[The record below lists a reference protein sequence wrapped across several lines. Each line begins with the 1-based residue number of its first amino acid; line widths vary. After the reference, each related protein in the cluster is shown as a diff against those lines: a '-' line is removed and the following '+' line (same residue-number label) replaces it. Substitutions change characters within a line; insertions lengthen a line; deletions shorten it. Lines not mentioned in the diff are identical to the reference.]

1 MGLWTA
7 PSLWEGDG
15 VIVEAES
22 LARLRQRTSEKWR
35 AYPEDVLPLFVAEMD
50 YPLAPPIAQALHAAV
65 DRSDTGYIGPDD
77 RTERAFTEFAAARWG
92 WSVDPAHTR
101 TTTDVSV
108 VIVETLRMLIDPGDR
123 VVITPPVYP
132 PFFELIPEAG
142 GVVEEVPLLE
152 GGLDGRGWA
161 LDLAGL
167 ERAFAGGA
175 TAFLLCNPH
184 NPLGLVHPREELE
197 AVAALAA
204 RHGVHVVS
212 DEVHAPLTHSD
223 ATFTPFLSVSDDA
236 RRVGVAAHAAS
247 KAWNLAG
254 LKCALFV
261 AGSPELAERIHA
273 LPIEVEVRTSQ
284 FGRIATEA
292 AYRDGGEWLDGAL
305 RAIETNRALL
315 SVLLTDRLP
324 RVGYREPL
332 AGYLA
337 WLDFRELGWGDD
349 SAARILEEARVA
361 LNPGPDFGAQGA
373 GFARLNL
380 ACSPEVLT
388 EAIDR
393 IADLTR
399 R

>member
-1 MGLWTA
+1 MT
-7 PSLWEGDG
+7 
-15 VIVEAES
+15 VQAEPLS
-22 LARLRQRTSEKWR
+22 RLRQRTSEKWR
-35 AYPEDVLPLFVAEMD
+35 EYPDDVLPLFVAEMD
-50 YPLAPPIAQALHAAV
+50 YPLAAPIAAALHAAV

-77 RTERAFTEFAAARWG
+77 HVKRAFADYAQNRWN
-92 WSVDPAHTR
+92 WTVDPAQTR

-108 VIVETLRMLIDPGDR
+108 VIVEALRSLIEPGDR

-142 GVVEEVPLLE
+142 GVVEEVPLLD
-152 GGLDGRGWA
+152 GGADGAGWA

-175 TAFLLCNPH
+175 KAFLLCNPH
-184 NPLGLVHPREELE
+184 NPLGLVHPRAELE

-204 RHGVHVVS
+204 HHGVYVVS

-223 ATFTPFLSVSDDA
+223 ATFTPFLSVSEEA
-236 RRVGVAAHAAS
+236 RRIGIAAHAAS

-261 AGSPELAERIHA
+261 TASAEQAKRIHA
-273 LPIEVEVRTSQ
+273 LPIEVEVRTSL
-284 FGRIATEA
+284 FGRIASEA
-292 AYRDGGEWLDGAL
+292 AYRSGQEWLDGAL
-305 RAIETNRALL
+305 EAIEANRMLL

-324 RVGYREPL
+324 HVRYREPH
-332 AGYLA
+332 ASYLA
-337 WLDFRELGWGDD
+337 WLDLRELGWGDD
-349 SAARILEEARVA
+349 PAPRILEEARVA
-361 LNPGPDFGAQGA
+361 LNAGIDFGAQGA
-373 GFARLNL
+373 GFVRLNF

-393 IADLTR
+393 IAELAR

>member
-1 MGLWTA
+1 MT
-7 PSLWEGDG
+7 
-15 VIVEAES
+15 VEAES
-22 LARLRQRTSEKWR
+22 LNRLRLRTSEKWR
-35 AYPEDVLPLFVAEMD
+35 AYPDDVLPLFVAEMD
-50 YPLAPPIAQALHAAV
+50 YPLAPPVAEALHAAI

-77 RTERAFTEFAAARWG
+77 HTQRAFTEYAQRRWG
-92 WSVDPAHTR
+92 WDVDPARTR
-101 TTTDVSV
+101 TTTDVGV
-108 VIVETLRMLIDPGDR
+108 VIVESLRMLIEPGDR

-132 PFFELIPEAG
+132 PFFDFIPEAG

-152 GGLDGRGWA
+152 GGTDGTGWA

-175 TAFLLCNPH
+175 KAFLLCNPH
-184 NPLGLVHPREELE
+184 NPLGLVHPRAELE

-204 RHGVHVVS
+204 HHGVSVVS
-212 DEVHAPLTHSD
+212 DEVHAPLVHSE

-236 RRVGVAAHAAS
+236 RRIGVAAHAAS

-261 AGSPELAERIHA
+261 AASPEQAERIHA
-273 LPIEVEVRTSQ
+273 LPIEVEVRTSL

-292 AYRDGGEWLDGAL
+292 AYRSGQEWLDGAL
-305 RAIETNRALL
+305 AAIESNRALL
-315 SVLLTDRLP
+315 ALLLTDRLP
-324 RVGYREPL
+324 HVRYREPH
-332 AGYLA
+332 ASYLA

-349 SAARILEEARVA
+349 PAARILEEARVA
-361 LNPGPDFGAQGA
+361 VNPGLDFGAQGA
-373 GFARLNL
+373 GFVRLNF

-388 EAIDR
+388 DALDR
-393 IADLTR
+393 IAELVR

>member
-1 MGLWTA
+1 
-7 PSLWEGDG
+7 
-15 VIVEAES
+15 VKVEAES
-22 LARLRQRTSEKWR
+22 LSRLRERTSEKWR
-35 AYPEDVLPLFVAEMD
+35 TYPDDVLPLFVAEMD
-50 YPLAPPIAQALHAAV
+50 YPLAPPIAQALHAAI
-65 DRSDTGYIGPDD
+65 DRSDTGYVGPDD
-77 RTERAFTEFAAARWG
+77 DTQRAFADYARDRWG
-92 WSVDPAHTR
+92 WEVDPAHTR
-101 TTTDVSV
+101 TTTDVSM
-108 VIVETLRMLIDPGDR
+108 VIVEALRMLIEPGDR

-142 GVVEEVPLLE
+142 GVVEEVPLLD
-152 GGLDGRGWA
+152 GGTDGRGWA
-161 LDLAGL
+161 LDVAAL

-175 TAFLLCNPH
+175 KAFLLCNPH

-204 RHGVHVVS
+204 RHGVFVVS
-212 DEVHAPLTHSD
+212 DEVHAPLTHTD
-223 ATFTPFLSVSDDA
+223 AVFTPFLSVSDDA

-261 AGSPELAERIHA
+261 AGSPGLAERVHA
-273 LPIEVEVRTSQ
+273 LPIEVETRTSL

-292 AYRDGGEWLDGAL
+292 AYRHGQDWLDGAL

-324 RVGYREPL
+324 RVGYREPH
-332 AGYLA
+332 ASYLA

-349 SAARILEEARVA
+349 PAARILDGARVA
-361 LNPGPDFGAQGA
+361 VNPGADFGAQGA
-373 GFARLNL
+373 GFVRLNL

-388 EAIDR
+388 EAVDR
-393 IADLTR
+393 IADLAR

>member
-1 MGLWTA
+1 MGQCQVAWD
-7 PSLWEGDG
+7 SGR
-15 VIVEAES
+15 VKVEAEPLS
-22 LARLRQRTSEKWR
+22 RLRLRTSEKWR
-35 AYPEDVLPLFVAEMD
+35 AYPDDVLPLFVAEMD
-50 YPLAPPIAQALHAAV
+50 YPLAPPIAEALHAAV

-77 RTERAFTEFAAARWG
+77 RTQRAFAGFAKRRWG
-92 WSVDPAHTR
+92 WDVDPAWTR
-101 TTTDVSV
+101 TTTDVGV
-108 VIVETLRMLIDPGDR
+108 VIVESLRAVIQPGDR

-132 PFFELIPEAG
+132 PFYDFIPEAG
-142 GVVEEVPLLE
+142 GVVEEVPLLS
-152 GGLDGRGWA
+152 GGTDGAGWA
-161 LDLAGL
+161 LDLDGL

-184 NPLGLVHPREELE
+184 NPLGLVHPPEELA

-204 RHGVHVVS
+204 HHGVQVVS
-212 DEVHAPLTHSD
+212 DEVHAPLTHRE

-236 RRVGVAAHAAS
+236 RRVGIAAHAAT

-261 AGSPELAERIHA
+261 TASPEQVERIQA
-273 LPIEVEVRTSQ
+273 LPIEVEVRTSL

-292 AYRDGGEWLDGAL
+292 AYASGEEWLEGAL
-305 RAIETNRALL
+305 TAIETNRALL

-324 RVGYREPL
+324 RVGYREPH
-332 AGYLA
+332 ASYLA

-349 SAARILEEARVA
+349 PAARILEEARVA
-361 LNPGPDFGAQGA
+361 VNPGADFGAQGA
-373 GFARLNL
+373 GFVRLNL

-393 IADLTR
+393 IAELTR

>member
-1 MGLWTA
+1 V
-7 PSLWEGDG
+7 S
-15 VIVEAES
+15 VEAEPLS
-22 LARLRQRTSEKWR
+22 RLRQRTSEKWR
-35 AYPEDVLPLFVAEMD
+35 AYPDDVLPLFVAEMD
-50 YPLAPPIAQALHAAV
+50 YPLAPPVADALHAAV

-77 RTERAFTEFAAARWG
+77 HTQRAFADFSERRWA
-92 WSVDPAHTR
+92 WQVDPARTR
-101 TTTDVSV
+101 TTTDVGM
-108 VIVETLRMLIDPGDR
+108 VIVESLRMLIDPGDR

-132 PFFELIPEAG
+132 PFFDFIPEAG

-152 GGLDGRGWA
+152 GGTDGRGWA

-167 ERAFAGGA
+167 ERAFAQGA
-175 TAFLLCNPH
+175 RAFLLCNPH

-204 RHGVHVVS
+204 HHGVWVVS

-223 ATFTPFLSVSDDA
+223 ATFTPFLSVSDEA
-236 RRVGVAAHAAS
+236 RQVGVAAHAAS

-261 AGSPELAERIHA
+261 AASAELAERIHS

-292 AYRDGGEWLDGAL
+292 AYRSGEEWLDEAL
-305 RAIETNRALL
+305 VAIEKNRELL
-315 SVLLTDRLP
+315 AVLLTDRLP
-324 RVGYREPL
+324 RVGYRQPH
-332 AGYLA
+332 ASYLA
-337 WLDFRELGWGDD
+337 WLDLRELGWGDD
-349 SAARILEEARVA
+349 PAPRILEQARVA
-361 LNPGPDFGAQGA
+361 VNPGIDFGAPGA
-373 GFARLNL
+373 GFVRLNF

-388 EAIDR
+388 EAVDR

>member
-1 MGLWTA
+1 MT
-7 PSLWEGDG
+7 
-15 VIVEAES
+15 VEAEPLS
-22 LARLRQRTSEKWR
+22 RLRQRTSEKWR
-35 AYPEDVLPLFVAEMD
+35 AYPDDVLPLFVAEMD
-50 YPLAPPIAQALHAAV
+50 YPLAPPVAAALHAAV

-77 RTERAFTEFAAARWG
+77 RTQRAFADFARDRWG
-92 WSVDPAHTR
+92 WEVDPAQTR

-108 VIVETLRMLIDPGDR
+108 VIVEALRMLIEPGDR
-123 VVITPPVYP
+123 VVITTPVYP

-142 GVVEEVPLLE
+142 GVVEEVPLRE
-152 GGLDGRGWA
+152 GGTDGRGWA

-175 TAFLLCNPH
+175 KAFLLCNPH
-184 NPLGLVHPREELE
+184 NPLGLVHPRAELE

-204 RHGVHVVS
+204 HHGVFVLS

-236 RRVGVAAHAAS
+236 RRIGVAAHSAS

-261 AGSPELAERIHA
+261 TASPGQAERIHA
-273 LPIEVEVRTSQ
+273 LPIEVEVRTSH

-292 AYRDGGEWLDGAL
+292 AYRDGRPWLDDVL
-305 RAIETNRALL
+305 RAIETNRELL

-324 RVGYREPL
+324 RARYREPL

-337 WLDFRELGWGDD
+337 WIDLRELGWGDD
-349 SAARILEEARVA
+349 PAARILEEARVA
-361 LNPGPDFGAQGA
+361 VNPGIDFGAPGA
-373 GFARLNL
+373 GFIRLNL

-393 IADLTR
+393 IAELDR

>member
-1 MGLWTA
+1 M
-7 PSLWEGDG
+7 S
-15 VIVEAES
+15 VEAEPLS
-22 LARLRQRTSEKWR
+22 RLRQRTSEKWR
-35 AYPEDVLPLFVAEMD
+35 AYPDDVLPLFVAEMD
-50 YPLAPPIAQALHAAV
+50 YPLAPPIKDALHAAV

-77 RTERAFTEFAAARWG
+77 RTQRAFAGFAQRRWG
-92 WSVDPAHTR
+92 WAVDPARTR
-101 TTTDVSV
+101 TTTDVGV
-108 VIVETLRMLIDPGDR
+108 VIVESLRMLIEPGDR

-132 PFFELIPEAG
+132 PFFDFIPEAG

-152 GGLDGRGWA
+152 GGTDGRGWA
-161 LDLAGL
+161 LDMAGL

-175 TAFLLCNPH
+175 KAFLLCNPH

-204 RHGVHVVS
+204 RHGVWVVS

-223 ATFTPFLSVSDDA
+223 ATFTPFLSVSAEA
-236 RRVGVAAHAAS
+236 RQVGIAAHAAS

-261 AGSPELAERIHA
+261 TASAELAEGIHS

-292 AYRDGGEWLDGAL
+292 AYRSGEQWLDEAL
-305 RAIETNRALL
+305 VAIEKNRELL
-315 SVLLTDRLP
+315 AVLLTDRLP
-324 RVGYREPL
+324 RVGYRQPH
-332 AGYLA
+332 ASYLA
-337 WLDFRELGWGDD
+337 WLDLRELRWGDD
-349 SAARILEEARVA
+349 PAPRILEEARVA
-361 LNPGPDFGAQGA
+361 VNPGTDFGTPGA
-373 GFARLNL
+373 GFVRLNF

-388 EAIDR
+388 EAVDR
-393 IADLTR
+393 IAELTR